1 MFFFP
6 YRLDANTSRWPVL
19 TLLICILCALIYWQ
33 QYSVDRQYVQT
44 LKKFCLE
51 DLSKRELAWL
61 NRVPTKRRGNKCGF
75 LLESIR
81 ETGDAQAEIERLAAL
96 TPPIKLFT
104 SSQQNLEHIET
115 QLIDIYRKFESAVP
129 EPLTRDLVYDP
140 QDLNV
145 IKMFTATFSHGSL
158 LHLAGNLLFFY
169 IFAAAVEM
177 ALGSLVLLGFVV
189 CTTIGTSL
197 AYSYST
203 AGVEGALPTLGLSG
217 VVMAAVAA
225 LGVMMPAV
233 RIRCFFWFFV
243 FFRVFRV
250 PALVLAAWYV
260 GWDIYEINRLGD
272 NSYVNYVAHL
282 SGAAMGAMLGAWYL
296 LFRRELLEK
305 LLA

>member
-6 YRLDANTSRWPVL
+6 YRLDANTHRWPFL
-19 TLLICILCALIYWQ
+19 TLLVCILCALVYWQ
-33 QYSVDRQYVQT
+33 QYSVDREYFLA
-44 LKKFCLE
+44 LKKFCRQ

-61 NRVPTKRRGNKCGF
+61 NRVPTERRGNKCSF

-81 ETGDAQAEIERLAAL
+81 ETGAADTEIERLAGL
-96 TPPIKLFT
+96 TRPIKLFV
-104 SSQQNLEHIET
+104 SEQENRDHVEK
-115 QLIDIYRKFESAVP
+115 QLAEIYRKFERDVP
-129 EPLTRDLVYDP
+129 EPLTRELVYDP
-140 QDLNV
+140 HDLNV

-158 LHLAGNLLFFY
+158 MHLVGNLLFFY

-177 ALGSLVLLGFVV
+177 ALGSLVFLGFIFA
-189 CTTIGTSL
+189 TTLGTSL
-197 AYSYST
+197 AYSYSM

-243 FFRVFRV
+243 FFRIFRI
-250 PALVLAAWYV
+250 PALLLAAWYV
-260 GWDIYEINRLGD
+260 GWDIYEINRLGSH
-272 NSYVNYVAHL
+272 SYVNYVAHL
-282 SGAAMGAMLGAWYL
+282 SGAAIGAMLGIYYL
-296 LFRRELLEK
+296 VFRREQLEK